1 MQMLKKTIMKTLL
14 VLLLLV
20 PMMSFGQPTIEWE
33 TTFGGSDST
42 YSDAG
47 YSVKQTW
54 DGGYIVAGSTD
65 RQLLGYY
72 NSDGF
77 LIKTDGS
84 GQEEWSQTYGGDN
97 DDVIR
102 DVQQTSDGGYILVGS
117 TGSQGLYYQVY
128 LIKTDGYGQEEW
140 SQTFGGGGEDLAYS
154 VQQTS
159 DGGYIIVG
167 QYEHWGINDYDVWL
181 IKTNGAG
188 QEEWNQKIGGPNK
201 DVGFFVQQTTDGS
214 YIVLGETRSFGNG
227 NTDIYLIKVNS
238 NGNIMW
244 TQFFGTGGEESGYSL
259 EETLDGGY
267 IICGE
272 SSGTQQVQSAYM
284 IKTDESGIE
293 EWSILFEQT
302 YMSSLSSVKQTA
314 NGGFIAAGF
323 LNTNNNWSDIYLVE
337 TDENGIEQ
345 WSQTFGG
352 LEPERAYSV
361 QQTIDG
367 GYIVTGKTKSFGSNE
382 YDIYLLKTMSLVTS
396 TNSII
401 TSSSNKKLIKI
412 VDLLGRETPFK
423 PNIPLLYIY
432 NDGTVERKMIIKE

>member
-1 MQMLKKTIMKTLL
+1 WFKEMQMLKKTIMKTLL

-412 VDLLGRETPFK
+412 VDLLGRETPF
-423 PNIPLLYIY
+423 
-432 NDGTVERKMIIKE
+432 

>member
-1 MQMLKKTIMKTLL
+1 MKTLL